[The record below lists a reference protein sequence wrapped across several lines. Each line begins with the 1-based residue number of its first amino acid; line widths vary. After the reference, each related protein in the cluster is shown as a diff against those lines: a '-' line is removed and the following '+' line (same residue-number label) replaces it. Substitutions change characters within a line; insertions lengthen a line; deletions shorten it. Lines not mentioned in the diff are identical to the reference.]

1 MNIKHLSTVLL
12 LSLTLLL
19 VACVDSIS
27 SENET
32 IYGTFSASKL
42 ERDTAD
48 SLIRDVVEF
57 DEDSLSKAQFVD
69 GYSVLNSSA
78 GSSLYLGIYKYEKPV
93 AGFTQTKWAQTL
105 QESNKGGWTF
115 ITGKSDGF
123 GNEAEYGNYEET
135 QYDTSDAFSVNG
147 QKNSTAAVLVEY
159 INGTYW
165 VYLAMPKEMIK
176 AIDDGQIVEL
186 FNKHRYS
193 KQ

>member
-12 LSLTLLL
+12 LSMTLLL
-19 VACVDSIS
+19 AACIGEVSND
-27 SENET
+27 EET
-32 IYGTFSASKL
+32 IYGTFSTSKL

-48 SLIRDVVEF
+48 SLIRKVVEF
-57 DEDSLSKAQFVD
+57 DENSLSKAQFVD

-93 AGFTQTKWAQTL
+93 AGPSQKDWARTL
-105 QESNKGGWTF
+105 QESNKSGWAF
-115 ITGKSDGF
+115 ITGKSDDF
-123 GNEAEYGNYEET
+123 GNEAEYGNYNET

-147 QKNSTAAVLVEY
+147 QKNSTAAVLVEN

-176 AIDDGQIVEL
+176 ATDDEQIVEL

-193 KQ
+193 K